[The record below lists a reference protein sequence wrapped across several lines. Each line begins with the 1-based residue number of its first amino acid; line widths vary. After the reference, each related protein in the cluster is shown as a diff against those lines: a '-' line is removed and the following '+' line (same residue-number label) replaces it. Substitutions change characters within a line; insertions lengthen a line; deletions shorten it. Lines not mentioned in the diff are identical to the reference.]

1 MSVECGEL
9 CREMSR
15 SKCMKKAL
23 HHWQSIDKSF
33 ELGYTK
39 HEEGATGRRFT
50 PCARRSNRLLRRLGG
65 YFFLSLS

>member
-1 MSVECGEL
+1 
-9 CREMSR
+9 MSR

-39 HEEGATGRRFT
+39 HKEGATGRRFT
-50 PCARRSNRLLRRLGG
+50 PVC
-65 YFFLSLS
+65 